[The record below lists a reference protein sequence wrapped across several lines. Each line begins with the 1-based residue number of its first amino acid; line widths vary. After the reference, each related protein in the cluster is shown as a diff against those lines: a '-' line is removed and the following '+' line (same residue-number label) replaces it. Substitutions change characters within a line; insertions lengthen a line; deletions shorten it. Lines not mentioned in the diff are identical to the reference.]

1 MTPLSV
7 ALDDATIDKIAART
21 NAMVLDNIVELGLDD
36 LAERIVER
44 LRASGEAS
52 PAEGASRLVDARMV
66 AETLGCSRDCVYA
79 HADELGGQRI
89 GAGRAA
95 GCASTSIGRLR
106 PGPPAQRAVNRSRAK
121 LLHRGGFHV
130 EPGRGERTAEPSCCP

>member
-52 PAEGASRLVDARMV
+52 PAEGASVLW
-66 AETLGCSRDCVYA
+66 TLGGRRDP
-79 HADELGGQRI
+79 
-89 GAGRAA
+89 
-95 GCASTSIGRLR
+95 RLLAR
-106 PGPPAQRAVNRSRAK
+106 
-121 LLHRGGFHV
+121 L
-130 EPGRGERTAEPSCCP
+130 